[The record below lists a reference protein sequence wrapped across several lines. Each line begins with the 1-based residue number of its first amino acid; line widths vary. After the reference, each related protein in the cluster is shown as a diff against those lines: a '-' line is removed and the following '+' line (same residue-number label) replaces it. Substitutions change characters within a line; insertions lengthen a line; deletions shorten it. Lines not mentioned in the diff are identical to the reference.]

1 MGKKRI
7 IYYNILLSFIV
18 ENPSFFIKILN
29 TFFKTLNIFKNFG
42 KIRYKYI
49 RNKNVMEL

>member
-7 IYYNILLSFIV
+7 VSYNILLSFIAQ
-18 ENPSFFIKILN
+18 NPAFFIKILN
-29 TFFKTLNIFKNFG
+29 TFYKALNIFKNFG

-49 RNKNVMEL
+49 RNKNVIQP